1 MARRLELCLSI
12 AKVPRSPDQPP
23 GLLNSA
29 SRFRKNAAI
38 DRRTLVVGFSTSQ
51 VFGINRQLFHLSC
64 CPRLCPYRTNSY
76 GFYR

>member
-23 GLLNSA
+23 GLLNLA

-38 DRRTLVVGFSTSQ
+38 DRRTIVVGFSTSQ
-51 VFGINRQLFHLSC
+51 VFGINRQLFHPERRVFGPPLGQSSDRD
-64 CPRLCPYRTNSY
+64 P
-76 GFYR
+76 